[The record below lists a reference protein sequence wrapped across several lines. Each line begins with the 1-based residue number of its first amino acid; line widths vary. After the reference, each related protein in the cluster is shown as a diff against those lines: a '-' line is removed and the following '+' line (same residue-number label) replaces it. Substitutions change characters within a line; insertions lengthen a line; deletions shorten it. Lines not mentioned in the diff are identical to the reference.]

1 MTEGVFLSLA
11 YRDVLQMSTDVAKK
25 IIVNK

>member
-1 MTEGVFLSLA
+1 MTEGVFLSLT